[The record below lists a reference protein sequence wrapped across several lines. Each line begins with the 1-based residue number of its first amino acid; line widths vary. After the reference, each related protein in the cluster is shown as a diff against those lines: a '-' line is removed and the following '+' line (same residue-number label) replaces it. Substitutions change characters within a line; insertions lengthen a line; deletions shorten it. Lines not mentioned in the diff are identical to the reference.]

1 MSVAAWGVARIP
13 NRVAGRSLGT
23 LLVTAALA
31 VLCLAHL
38 GLGARPLSPTAMV
51 EALVAYD
58 AADFEHVIVQELRLP
73 RLLIALVIGAALAV
87 AGAVMQ
93 GVTLNPLAAPD
104 ILGINLGA
112 AAAVVLATAL
122 GAASPQAL
130 PWFAFAGALGASVL
144 VYVLGSMGRG
154 GATPLKPTLAG
165 VAISAFLGALI
176 SAVHLLDQESFVRLR
191 VWLAGT
197 LTGRDMYVFVAV
209 LPYLG
214 AGMAGALLLAR
225 QIPSLSLGAD
235 VARGLGVNTVRL
247 KLLALASV
255 VLLAGAAVTVT
266 GPIGFIG
273 LVVPHMVRAVTG
285 TDYRWVLPLSA
296 VTGAAVLVAADIVAR
311 VALSPRELATGI
323 VTALVGAPVFVALVR
338 LQVR

>member
-1 MSVAAWGVARIP
+1 LII
-13 NRVAGRSLGT
+13 
-23 LLVTAALA
+23 AALA
-31 VLCLAHL
+31 ALCLAHL
-38 GLGARPLSPTAMV
+38 GLGARPLPPATMI
-51 EALVAYD
+51 EALVAFEP
-58 AADFEHVIVQELRLP
+58 ADFGHVIVRDLRLP
-73 RLLIALVIGAALAV
+73 RLLIAVTVGAALAV

-122 GAASPQAL
+122 GAASLQVL

-144 VYVLGSMGRG
+144 VYALGSMGRG
-154 GATPLKPTLAG
+154 GATPLKLTLAG
-165 VAISAFLGALI
+165 VAVSAFLGALI
-176 SAVHLLDQESFVRLR
+176 SAAHLLDQETFERLR

-197 LTGRDMYVFVAV
+197 LTGRDMDVFVAV
-209 LPYLG
+209 LPYLCV
-214 AGMAGALLLAR
+214 GMAGALLLAR
-225 QIPSLSLGAD
+225 QITSLSLGAD
-235 VARGLGVNTVRL
+235 VARGLGVHTARL

-273 LVVPHMVRAVTG
+273 LVVPHMVRAVAG

-296 VTGAAVLVAADIVAR
+296 VAGAAVLVAADIVAR
-311 VALSPRELATGI
+311 VALSPQELATGI

-338 LQVR
+338 MQVR